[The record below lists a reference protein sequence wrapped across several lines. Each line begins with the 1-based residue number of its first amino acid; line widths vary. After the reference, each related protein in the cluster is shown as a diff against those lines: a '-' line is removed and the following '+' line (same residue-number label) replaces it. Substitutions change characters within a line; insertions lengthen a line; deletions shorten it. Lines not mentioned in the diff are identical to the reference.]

1 MDSSS
6 SQPDCEQIDH
16 QATSVAKLLAPEDVR
31 AGDYVAVLRVTYE
44 VPSFYWCGEPAL
56 EDRSD
61 LVRLRMLPDQPAM
74 PLKVV
79 AVCLP
84 FVLVSSP
91 TGEARTLDLRR
102 HQIARLDRSFAKSA
116 RRLRKAKSK
125 QRAKQAK
132 SKK

>member
-1 MDSSS
+1 MESPSP
-6 SQPDCEQIDH
+6 QPDCEQIDH
-16 QATSVAKLLAPEDVR
+16 PATSVAKLLAPEDVR
-31 AGDYVAVLRVTYE
+31 AGDYVAVMRVTYE
-44 VPSFYWCGEPAL
+44 VPSFYWCGEPVL
-56 EDRSD
+56 EDRSE
-61 LVRLRMLPDQPAM
+61 LVRLRMLPEQRTT

-102 HQIARLDRSFAKSA
+102 HQLARLDWSFAKSA
-116 RRLRKAKSK
+116 RQLRKAKSK
-125 QRAKQAK
+125 QRAKRTK